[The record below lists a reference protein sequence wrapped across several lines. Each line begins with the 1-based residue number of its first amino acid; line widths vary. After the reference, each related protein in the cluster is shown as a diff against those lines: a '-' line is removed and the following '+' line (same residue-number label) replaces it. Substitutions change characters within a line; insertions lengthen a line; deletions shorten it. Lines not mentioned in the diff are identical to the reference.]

1 MKIKKGDIVKIISGK
16 DKNKT
21 GKVLK
26 AFPVKEQVIV
36 ENVNLKKK
44 HQKAKKGGQKGQIIE
59 KTYPI
64 HVSNVAF
71 IDSKTKKST
80 KIGKKLVNGK
90 FVRISKK
97 SGTIL
102 N

>member
-1 MKIKKGDIVKIISGK
+1 MKIKKGDTVKIISGK

-26 AFPVKEQVIV
+26 VFPIKEQVLV
-36 ENVNLKKK
+36 EGINFKKK
-44 HQKAKKGGQKGQIIE
+44 HQKPKKGGQKGQIVE
-59 KTYPI
+59 KTYPV
-64 HVSNVAF
+64 HVSNVAL
-71 IDSKTKKST
+71 IDPKTKENT
-80 KIGKKLVNGK
+80 KVGKKLVKGK
-90 FVRISKK
+90 LVRVSKK

>member
-26 AFPVKEQVIV
+26 AFPVKEQVVV

-44 HQKAKKGGQKGQIIE
+44 HQKANKGGQKGQIIE
-59 KTYPI
+59 KTYPV

-71 IDSKTKKST
+71 VDSKTKKAQ
-80 KIGKKLVNGK
+80 
-90 FVRISKK
+90 R
-97 SGTIL
+97 SGRSW
-102 N
+102 